1 VASKRDYYEV
11 LGVGKDASADDIKK
25 SYRQLAR
32 QYHPDVNKAADA
44 ETKFKEVKE
53 AYDVLS
59 DDGKRSTYDR
69 FGHVD
74 PNQGMGGGG
83 GADFGGGFGDIFDMF
98 FGGGGGRRDPNAP
111 QRGNDLQYTMT
122 VEFKEAVFGKE
133 TEITIPRTET
143 CDTCHGDG
151 AKPGTKPESC
161 SVCKGSG
168 QQEVVQ
174 NTPFGRMVNRRAC
187 TNCSGT
193 GRVIKEKC
201 TTCHGAGKV
210 KRQRKINIRIPAGVD
225 DGAQI
230 RMSGEGEGGLRGGP
244 AGDLYIVIRVKPH
257 EFFEREGDD
266 IYCEVPLT
274 FVQAALGD
282 EIEIPTLTE
291 KVKLKVPAGTQT
303 GTYFRLKGKGVPKLR
318 GYGQGDQHVK
328 VTIVT
333 PTSLTDDQKDLLRQF
348 GGLSGDSTSNDQE
361 FVVPRSIPITLLIAI
376 VPPTIFY
383 FIVIT
388 ACFASTFQ

>member
-1 VASKRDYYEV
+1 MASKRDYYEV

-193 GRVIKEKC
+193 GRVIKDKC

-348 GGLSGDSTSNDQE
+348 GGLSGDSVSNDQE
-361 FVVPRSIPITLLIAI
+361 HHESIFEKMKKA
-376 VPPTIFY
+376 FRGE
-383 FIVIT
+383 
-388 ACFASTFQ
+388 

>member
-11 LGVGKDASADDIKK
+11 LGVGKDASADEIKK

-151 AKPGTKPESC
+151 AKPGTKPETC

-193 GRVIKEKC
+193 GRVIKDKC
-201 TTCHGAGKV
+201 STCHGAGKV

-230 RMSGEGEGGLRGGP
+230 RMTGEGEGGLRGGP

-257 EFFEREGDD
+257 EFFERENDD

-333 PTSLTDDQKDLLRQF
+333 PTSLTDDQKELLRQF
-348 GGLSGDSTSNDQE
+348 GGLSGDSTANDHE
-361 FVVPRSIPITLLIAI
+361 HHESIFDKMKKA
-376 VPPTIFY
+376 FRGE
-383 FIVIT
+383 
-388 ACFASTFQ
+388 